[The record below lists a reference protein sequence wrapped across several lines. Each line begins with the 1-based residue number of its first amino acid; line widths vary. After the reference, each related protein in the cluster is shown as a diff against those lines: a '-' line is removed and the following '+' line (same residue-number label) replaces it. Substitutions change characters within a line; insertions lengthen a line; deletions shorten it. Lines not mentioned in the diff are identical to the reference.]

1 MKWLHL
7 SDIHY
12 NPYKDGR
19 STEQLREKLLEYLKE
34 EGIRADHLF
43 LTGDYRYAADKEKNN
58 EEKLIQEVVGFILD
72 IAKAA
77 SIPFD
82 NIHLIP
88 GNHDLTRS
96 EETGKINKIKKN
108 YDADNGRFSEE
119 DLIFLTERFDFFRK
133 LNQEFIN
140 QGIRISPFA
149 DTLIPLHTYHCYH
162 DFSLLYLNTN
172 IVCNSREE
180 RGTLVIGNYDLYQ
193 ILKKIKKENPEK
205 PILILAHHGIDN
217 FRDDEKKVIEK
228 FLEGYPVKLYLCGDA
243 HESWKRQVNNCMEI
257 TMGCLTQG
265 NDIQT
270 VFSVGELNGER
281 YSIEAHEWDARVD
294 EWGEYSQFNK
304 KLRQWQLRIP
314 SSKFPLAGVI
324 TKEHP
329 VSPSA
334 YFLGRK
340 TKLHDIEQAM
350 TKKSRMVLLYGIGGI
365 GKTELCR
372 QLVEN
377 YTVFTGT
384 NIVKKIGWI
393 TYQDTL
399 KNSVYEQFSEIQ
411 ADDIE
416 AYWTRTKQYIS
427 SQGADLLLIVDN
439 ANEITQQEIS
449 VLSGLGCKVIL
460 TSRGKRDRME
470 NIEVEQMSEEDCCK
484 LYRFH
489 SKNETDSKEDIYKI
503 INLAARHTLSVELL
517 AKTQQNAAISAG
529 EMLESLQKT
538 GFNLSEILEEIFYIH
553 DPERK
558 KDEIWEKRFIEHMAK
573 IFDISELRG
582 IPEELRILRL
592 FSLLASSTAVP
603 VKTIKEW
610 LELNHLNDINSIIR
624 KGWLTRFDYKGIC
637 SVVMH
642 PVVSSVVRYVAR
654 PDDDLAEVLIRH
666 IADDLNIGEREIFVE
681 KLDKIPH
688 AEAIIK
694 YIDIESEN
702 YARLLHN
709 TASIYYAQG
718 EYGKAHE
725 WYEKALEIR
734 EIMLEKDH
742 PDTATTYNNIAGVYY
757 VQGEYRKAHEWYQKV
772 LEIRETVLGKDH
784 PDTATTYNNIALIYS
799 VQGRYGKALEWQ
811 QKALEIR
818 ETILG
823 KDHPDTATIYNNI
836 ALVYCIQG
844 KYEKALEWFQK
855 TLEIREKVLG
865 KEHPSTA
872 TTYNSIAGV
881 YSDQGEYEK
890 ALEWYQ
896 KTLKIREK
904 VLEKEHPSTATTYN
918 NIARIY
924 CYQEEYGEALGW
936 YQKALKISKKVLG
949 KDHTNT
955 ATIYNNLALVY
966 RAQEEY
972 AKALEW
978 FQKALE
984 IREKVLGKE
993 HPLTAATYN
1002 NIAGVYSDQGEYEK
1016 ALEWF
1021 QKALKIREEV
1031 LGKEHPLTA
1040 AAYNNI
1046 AGVYYTQKEYGKALE
1061 WFQKA
1066 LEISEKMLGKEHP
1079 TTAIIADNMQFVLNK
1094 LAKNEM

>member
-19 STEQLREKLLEYLKE
+19 STEQLREKLLEYLEE

-162 DFSLLYLNTN
+162 DFSLLYLNTS

-228 FLEGYPVKLYLCGDA
+228 FLEEYPVKLYLCGDA

-340 TKLHDIEQAM
+340 TKLYDIEQAM
-350 TKKSRMVLLYGIGGI
+350 IKKSRMVLLYGIGGI

-427 SQGADLLLIVDN
+427 SQGTDLLLIVDN

-460 TSRGKRDRME
+460 TSRGKRDRVE

-489 SKNETDSKEDIYKI
+489 SKNETDSEEDIHKI

-517 AKTQQNAAISAG
+517 AKTQHNAAISTG

-553 DPERK
+553 NPERK
-558 KDEIWEKRFIEHMAK
+558 KDGIWENHFIEHMAK

-582 IPEELRILRL
+582 IPEELRILQL
-592 FSLLASSTAVP
+592 FSLLASSIAVP

-624 KGWLTRFDYKGIC
+624 KGWLARFDYKGIC
-637 SVVMH
+637 SVIMH
-642 PVVSSVVRYVAR
+642 PVISSVVHYVAT
-654 PDDDLAEVLIRH
+654 PDDDLAEVLIGH

-709 TASIYYAQG
+709 TAIIYYAQG
-718 EYGKAHE
+718 A
-725 WYEKALEIR
+725 
-734 EIMLEKDH
+734 
-742 PDTATTYNNIAGVYY
+742 
-757 VQGEYRKAHEWYQKV
+757 YRKAFK
-772 LEIRETVLGKDH
+772 
-784 PDTATTYNNIALIYS
+784 
-799 VQGRYGKALEWQ
+799 
-811 QKALEIR
+811 
-818 ETILG
+818 
-823 KDHPDTATIYNNI
+823 
-836 ALVYCIQG
+836 
-844 KYEKALEWFQK
+844 
-855 TLEIREKVLG
+855 
-865 KEHPSTA
+865 
-872 TTYNSIAGV
+872 
-881 YSDQGEYEK
+881 
-890 ALEWYQ
+890 
-896 KTLKIREK
+896 
-904 VLEKEHPSTATTYN
+904 
-918 NIARIY
+918 
-924 CYQEEYGEALGW
+924 CY
-936 YQKALKISKKVLG
+936 
-949 KDHTNT
+949 
-955 ATIYNNLALVY
+955 
-966 RAQEEY
+966 
-972 AKALEW
+972 
-978 FQKALE
+978 QKALE

-993 HPLTAATYN
+993 HPDTAATYN
-1002 NIAGVYSDQGEYEK
+1002 NIAVVYSTEGVYRKALKWYEK
-1016 ALEWF
+1016 ALKVREKVLPKEHPDTAATYNNIAVVYSNQGECGKALEWYQKALEIREKVLGKEHLDTATTYNNIAVVYRIQGKYGKALEWC
-1021 QKALKIREEV
+1021 QKALKIREKV
-1031 LGKEHPLTA
+1031 LGKEHPDTA
-1040 AAYNNI
+1040 ITYNNI
-1046 AGVYYTQKEYGKALE
+1046 AVVYSAQEEYGKALE
-1061 WFQKA
+1061 WYQKALKIRKKVLGKEHPSTATSYNNIAIVYSNQKEHEKALEWYQKALKIREKVLGKKHPSTATSYNNIAVVYSAQGKYGKALEWYQKA
-1066 LEISEKMLGKEHP
+1066 LEISEEISGKEHP
-1079 TTAIIADNMQFVLNK
+1079 TTTIIADNMQFVLNK

>member
-19 STEQLREKLLEYLKE
+19 STEQLREKLLEYLEE

-133 LNQEFIN
+133 LNQGFIN

-162 DFSLLYLNTN
+162 DFSLLYLNTS

-228 FLEGYPVKLYLCGDA
+228 FLEEYPVKLYLCGDA

-399 KNSVYEQFSEIQ
+399 KNSVYEQFSEIR

-416 AYWTRTKQYIS
+416 AYWTRT
-427 SQGADLLLIVDN
+427 DV
-439 ANEITQQEIS
+439 
-449 VLSGLGCKVIL
+449 
-460 TSRGKRDRME
+460 RG
-470 NIEVEQMSEEDCCK
+470 
-484 LYRFH
+484 
-489 SKNETDSKEDIYKI
+489 
-503 INLAARHTLSVELL
+503 
-517 AKTQQNAAISAG
+517 
-529 EMLESLQKT
+529 
-538 GFNLSEILEEIFYIH
+538 
-553 DPERK
+553 
-558 KDEIWEKRFIEHMAK
+558 
-573 IFDISELRG
+573 
-582 IPEELRILRL
+582 
-592 FSLLASSTAVP
+592 
-603 VKTIKEW
+603 
-610 LELNHLNDINSIIR
+610 
-624 KGWLTRFDYKGIC
+624 
-637 SVVMH
+637 
-642 PVVSSVVRYVAR
+642 
-654 PDDDLAEVLIRH
+654 
-666 IADDLNIGEREIFVE
+666 
-681 KLDKIPH
+681 
-688 AEAIIK
+688 
-694 YIDIESEN
+694 
-702 YARLLHN
+702 RLL
-709 TASIYYAQG
+709 
-718 EYGKAHE
+718 
-725 WYEKALEIR
+725 
-734 EIMLEKDH
+734 
-742 PDTATTYNNIAGVYY
+742 
-757 VQGEYRKAHEWYQKV
+757 
-772 LEIRETVLGKDH
+772 
-784 PDTATTYNNIALIYS
+784 
-799 VQGRYGKALEWQ
+799 
-811 QKALEIR
+811 
-818 ETILG
+818 
-823 KDHPDTATIYNNI
+823 
-836 ALVYCIQG
+836 
-844 KYEKALEWFQK
+844 
-855 TLEIREKVLG
+855 
-865 KEHPSTA
+865 
-872 TTYNSIAGV
+872 
-881 YSDQGEYEK
+881 
-890 ALEWYQ
+890 
-896 KTLKIREK
+896 
-904 VLEKEHPSTATTYN
+904 
-918 NIARIY
+918 
-924 CYQEEYGEALGW
+924 
-936 YQKALKISKKVLG
+936 
-949 KDHTNT
+949 
-955 ATIYNNLALVY
+955 
-966 RAQEEY
+966 
-972 AKALEW
+972 
-978 FQKALE
+978 
-984 IREKVLGKE
+984 
-993 HPLTAATYN
+993 
-1002 NIAGVYSDQGEYEK
+1002 
-1016 ALEWF
+1016 
-1021 QKALKIREEV
+1021 
-1031 LGKEHPLTA
+1031 
-1040 AAYNNI
+1040 
-1046 AGVYYTQKEYGKALE
+1046 
-1061 WFQKA
+1061 
-1066 LEISEKMLGKEHP
+1066 
-1079 TTAIIADNMQFVLNK
+1079 
-1094 LAKNEM
+1094 